1 MSFKMKVN
9 SVVKQAQAIFKP
21 WDALVY
27 GMVIV
32 IMVVGFANVR
42 ILMGNGRER
51 LAIIEMDGEIID
63 TIYLE
68 QNKIAQEIR
77 IDAGDG
83 KYNVILV
90 GYDYIEILESNCPD
104 QVCVGWGRIRYT
116 GQTIVCLPFRIV
128 VRIVGRTEQAPV
140 DDITW

>member
-32 IMVVGFANVR
+32 IMVAGFANVR
-42 ILMGNGRER
+42 ILMGNSRDR

>member
-1 MSFKMKVN
+1 MKVN